1 MIKPS
6 SQNFHKK
13 HTFAL
18 LLHCE
23 ENYTL
28 QILFTFSEEAF
39 RPGWDRFQDFLV
51 YGLIILGNHLEHSLK
66 HYQYYNI
73 GQ

>member
-1 MIKPS
+1 MIEPS
-6 SQNFHKK
+6 SQKHKK
-13 HTFAL
+13 HIFVL
-18 LLHCE
+18 LLLCE
-23 ENYTL
+23 ENYPN
-28 QILFTFSEEAF
+28 QILFAFLEEAF

-51 YGLIILGNHLEHSLK
+51 YGLIILGNHLEHFLK

>member
-51 YGLIILGNHLEHSLK
+51 YGLIILG
-66 HYQYYNI
+66 
-73 GQ
+73 

>member
-1 MIKPS
+1 MIEPS
-6 SQNFHKK
+6 SQKHKK
-13 HTFAL
+13 HIFVL

-23 ENYTL
+23 ENYPN
-28 QILFTFSEEAF
+28 QILFAFLEEAF

-51 YGLIILGNHLEHSLK
+51 YGLIILGNHLVHFLK

>member
-1 MIKPS
+1 MIEPS
-6 SQNFHKK
+6 SQKHKK
-13 HTFAL
+13 HIFVL
-18 LLHCE
+18 LLLCE
-23 ENYTL
+23 ENYPN
-28 QILFTFSEEAF
+28 QILFAFLEEAF

-51 YGLIILGNHLEHSLK
+51 YGLIILGNHLEHFLT